1 MNKDDGKTHWESC
14 YLDHIE
20 CAYDKI
26 IRLEEDNKYLK
37 KVLEERHAERLKN
50 WEIITQLQQENKE
63 LKDKLYKYW
72 LKYGPIEA
80 ESYVSYERTDYPSDG
95 RG

>member
-20 CAYDKI
+20 CAYEKI
-26 IRLEEDNKYLK
+26 MQLEEDKKYLK

-50 WEIITQLQQENKE
+50 WEIITQLQNENKK
-63 LKDKLYKYW
+63 LK
-72 LKYGPIEA
+72 A
-80 ESYVSYERTDYPSDG
+80 EVQHLMECLNEG
-95 RG
+95 RR